1 MAVSFLI
8 HILAKEKMKR
18 NKRIEVYFYR
28 TSAGNEPVREFLQAL
43 SDEEKK
49 IIGTDIKVVQ
59 WRWPTGEPL
68 VKNLG
73 NSVYEIRSTLKNRI
87 ARVLFSQI
95 GDKLVLLHSFIKK
108 TQKTDDNDIKKAIKR
123 LKEVLNEK

>member
-1 MAVSFLI
+1 
-8 HILAKEKMKR
+8 MKR
-18 NKRIEVYFYR
+18 SERIEVFFYC
-28 TSAGNEPVREFLQAL
+28 TTTGKEPVREFLQAL

-68 VKNLG
+68 VKKL
-73 NSVYEIRSTLKNRI
+73 SASIYEIRSTLKNRI
-87 ARVLFSQI
+87 VRILFSQVS
-95 GDKLVLLHSFIKK
+95 DKLVLLHSFVKK
-108 TQKTDDNDIKKAIKR
+108 TQKTDEKDIKMAIKR